1 MANLL
6 NNLYDNIN
14 NSSPTYLIFL
24 DLKKS
29 FDSGSHDILI
39 NKLKPTG
46 LPKICTDWFRS
57 YLHEQSQRVI
67 LNGITS
73 EYKGVEYGVPQGSVL
88 GPVMFSIFINDLA
101 SCVNDDMQLYADD
114 SNMYDTTPALLQT
127 KLDKVV
133 KWCTDNLLN
142 LNIQKS
148 KWMLVGAHKRHRDNE
163 NIMFNVSGTQLE
175 KVTEYKYL
183 GLWIDDNL
191 TFHEQRNKIINNV
204 QSKLTLFSKIRSF
217 LTVKAAETV
226 YKSLFLPIIEYADF
240 LYDQGVL
247 YSSNQLQLLQNH
259 GLRIIYNQHIRKYND
274 RVSTD
279 ELHKKAGLS

>member
-1 MANLL
+1 
-6 NNLYDNIN
+6 
-14 NSSPTYLIFL
+14 
-24 DLKKS
+24 
-29 FDSGSHDILI
+29 
-39 NKLKPTG
+39 
-46 LPKICTDWFRS
+46 
-57 YLHEQSQRVI
+57 
-67 LNGITS
+67 
-73 EYKGVEYGVPQGSVL
+73 
-88 GPVMFSIFINDLA
+88 MFSISINDLA

-114 SNMYDTTPALLQT
+114 SNMYDTNPALLQT

-148 KWMLVGAHKRHRDNE
+148 KWMLVGAHKKHRDNE

-191 TFHEQRNKIINNV
+191 AFHEQRNKIINNV

-226 YKSLFLPIIEYADF
+226 YKSMLLPIIKYADF

-247 YSSNQLQLLQNH
+247 YSSNQLQLLQNR
-259 GLRIIYNQHIRKYND
+259 G
-274 RVSTD
+274 
-279 ELHKKAGLS
+279 